1 MKKDSKGINIMI
13 AKTPEPPYYTVIFT
27 STLVEAVDGY
37 FEMNAKMKEL
47 VTKQDGFIGL
57 DGLRAEIGITVSYWK
72 DLESIKKWK
81 ANAEHIAAQ
90 NMGKSK
96 WYNTFKIRIAK
107 VEIDYDFE
115 RE

>member
-1 MKKDSKGINIMI
+1 ML

-27 STLVEAVDGY
+27 STLVDRVEGY
-37 FEMNAKMKEL
+37 FEMNAKLEEL
-47 VTKQDGFIGL
+47 VTKEDGFLGL
-57 DGLRAEIGITVSYWK
+57 DFVRAEIGITVSYWK

-81 ANAEHIAAQ
+81 MNTEHLVAQ

-96 WYNTFKIRIAK
+96 WYNTLKVRIAK
-107 VEIDYDFE
+107 VEMDYDFE